1 MKGCGRGQKS
11 NGVTEIFRCHPHLG
25 LKNNKQNFIFNA
37 SRDWKLMEMFLD
49 VGGRDVPVI
58 HPVPGKCRIFHY
70 SVLFGPGKIMGP
82 SNKKKIFNF
91 FFFLLFITVSKESY
105 GIVDK
110 NILCRIKNI
119 FSLFHQRADDEALT
133 RFLQTSVFLV
143 ASPILVKSMFF
154 SFRSSLTLSIQV
166 FLCLPLLL
174 FPSTCPCKAAFGN
187 LFSSTC
193 PNHCSLLFLIFC
205 TTVSS
210 APSSSLVCSFLTFSL
225 LLLPMILLS
234 QLISATNSLRSS
246 SFLRLQHSEPYSK
259 TGTTR
264 A

>member
-1 MKGCGRGQKS
+1 M
-11 NGVTEIFRCHPHLG
+11 
-25 LKNNKQNFIFNA
+25 
-37 SRDWKLMEMFLD
+37 
-49 VGGRDVPVI
+49 
-58 HPVPGKCRIFHY
+58 Y
-70 SVLFGPGKIMGP
+70 LFVYICSYACMTVCMY
-82 SNKKKIFNF
+82 IVVF
-91 FFFLLFITVSKESY
+91 F
-105 GIVDK
+105 
-110 NILCRIKNI
+110 

-133 RFLQTSVFLV
+133 RFLQTSLFLV

-166 FLCLPLLL
+166 FLSLPLLL
-174 FPSTCPCKAAFGN
+174 FPSTCPCKAAFGS
-187 LFSSTC
+187 LFSSILSTC
-193 PNHCSLLFLIFC
+193 PNHCSLLFLILC

-246 SFLRLQHSEPYSK
+246 SFLRLLHSEPYST

>member
-1 MKGCGRGQKS
+1 MVCDCRRIENLDLYVLRFMDYGKEFPKSQNMSPDAYIQLALQLTYYRSVSILNVIEYLYSTPSRYLLRGALSAQ
-11 NGVTEIFRCHPHLG
+11 
-25 LKNNKQNFIFNA
+25 A
-37 SRDWKLMEMFLD
+37 S
-49 VGGRDVPVI
+49 
-58 HPVPGKCRIFHY
+58 
-70 SVLFGPGKIMGP
+70 S
-82 SNKKKIFNF
+82 F
-91 FFFLLFITVSKESY
+91 F
-105 GIVDK
+105 
-110 NILCRIKNI
+110 

-133 RFLQTSVFLV
+133 RFLQTSLFLV
-143 ASPILVKSMFF
+143 ASPILVKSMFH

-187 LFSSTC
+187 LFSSILSTC
-193 PNHCSLLFLIFC
+193 PNHCSHLFLIFC

>member
-1 MKGCGRGQKS
+1 
-11 NGVTEIFRCHPHLG
+11 
-25 LKNNKQNFIFNA
+25 
-37 SRDWKLMEMFLD
+37 MFL
-49 VGGRDVPVI
+49 
-58 HPVPGKCRIFHY
+58 
-70 SVLFGPGKIMGP
+70 
-82 SNKKKIFNF
+82 
-91 FFFLLFITVSKESY
+91 LLFF
-105 GIVDK
+105 
-110 NILCRIKNI
+110 

-133 RFLQTSVFLV
+133 RCLQTSLFLV
-143 ASPILVKSMFF
+143 ASPILFKSMFL
-154 SFRSSLTLSIQV
+154 SFRSSRTLSIQV
-166 FLCLPLLL
+166 FLCPPLLL

-187 LFSSTC
+187 LFPSILSTC

-234 QLISATNSLRSS
+234 QPISATNNLHSS

>member
-1 MKGCGRGQKS
+1 MLKRCLDLGVPCCSTAS
-11 NGVTEIFRCHPHLG
+11 NV
-25 LKNNKQNFIFNA
+25 
-37 SRDWKLMEMFLD
+37 
-49 VGGRDVPVI
+49 
-58 HPVPGKCRIFHY
+58 
-70 SVLFGPGKIMGP
+70 
-82 SNKKKIFNF
+82 F
-91 FFFLLFITVSKESY
+91 F
-105 GIVDK
+105 
-110 NILCRIKNI
+110 

-133 RFLQTSVFLV
+133 RLLQTSLFLV
-143 ASPILVKSMFF
+143 ASPILVKSMFL

-174 FPSTCPCKAAFGN
+174 FPSTCTCPCKAAFGS
-187 LFSSTC
+187 LFSSILSTC
-193 PNHCSLLFLIFC
+193 PNDCSLFFLIFC
-205 TTVSS
+205 IIVSS

-225 LLLPMILLS
+225 LLIPMILLS